1 MSSRQ
6 IKEEMLQAIHPEI
19 YKPTIGVLKR
29 ERRRPRL
36 KREDVKTLTKTES
49 KRARKRRAD
58 ELDEEVE
65 FVRRFAPRRR
75 LQWRGRPVKRVLR
88 PGTVVTFTPGQRSG
102 PSSKRSY
109 DEVYAD
115 EDILE
120 QEGKRQGEF
129 AYGKRIRYSEPG
141 EKIVPLDSANP
152 TPSLKPI
159 TEQKVLPVGGLKRKS
174 DQLEIQPTM
183 QLLAPKKRKL
193 APDDDVFTP
202 VRRSARIKE
211 VKVRSIKRVAP
222 GVGISTVDV
231 TLPMNVDVP
240 GTSVDIQIPTSSSR
254 AATVDVGAVTPMD
267 TVVGPIMAEAST
279 NTEAPRAPRRRH
291 APTARSGVSALFPEY
306 ALHPSITPTPGY
318 RGRVFVRS
326 ERAPTRR
333 SRRRR
338 VNPVNN
344 ILPGVR
350 YHPTISLPPS
360 VMRVLQR

>member
-36 KREDVKTLTKTES
+36 KREDVKTLTKAES

-58 ELDEEVE
+58 EIDDEVE

-88 PGTVVTFTPGQRSG
+88 PGTVVAFTPGQRSG
-102 PSSKRSY
+102 PRSKRSY

-115 EDILE
+115 EDILD

-193 APDDDVFTP
+193 APEEDVFTP

-211 VKVRSIKRVAP
+211 VKVRSIKRVVP

-231 TLPMNVDVP
+231 TLPMNVDAP
-240 GTSVDIQIPTSSSR
+240 G
-254 AATVDVGAVTPMD
+254 ATVDVGTVTPMD
-267 TVVGPIMAEAST
+267 TAVGRTMAEVGT
-279 NTEAPRAPRRRH
+279 NTEASRAPRRRR
-291 APTARSGVSALFPEY
+291 APAARSAVSALFPEY
-306 ALHPSITPTPGY
+306 ALHPYITPTPGY

-326 ERAPTRR
+326 ERPPARR

>member
-36 KREDVKTLTKTES
+36 KREDVKTLTKSES

-58 ELDEEVE
+58 ALDEEVE
-65 FVRRFAPRRR
+65 FVRRFAPRRQ

-88 PGTVVTFTPGQRSG
+88 PGTVVSFTPGQRSG
-102 PSSKRSY
+102 TRSKRGY

-115 EDILE
+115 EDILD
-120 QEGKRQGEF
+120 QEAKRQGEF
-129 AYGKRIRYSEPG
+129 AYGKRLRYSEPG
-141 EKIVPLDSANP
+141 EKMVPLDSANP

-159 TEQKVLPVGGLKRKS
+159 SEQKVIPVGGLKRKS

-193 APDDDVFTP
+193 GADEDVFTP
-202 VRRSARIKE
+202 VRRSPRIKE
-211 VKVRSIKRVAP
+211 VKLRSVKRVAP

-240 GTSVDIQIPTSSSR
+240 GPSVDIQIPTSSSR
-254 AATVDVGAVTPMD
+254 AATVDVGTVTPMD
-267 TVVGPIMAEAST
+267 TLGPIMAEAGT
-279 NTEAPRAPRRRH
+279 NTEAPRAPRRRR
-291 APTARSGVSALFPEY
+291 AAAVRSAASALFPEY

-326 ERAPTRR
+326 SRVPSRR

-350 YHPTISLPPS
+350 YHPSISLPPS